1 MTERVSRFKT
11 GDCLAVFCDIIQDGR
26 NTPQVNVILVRN
38 QIMAQRI
45 LVVEDDQF
53 LRELYDELLREEG
66 YEVDLAPDG
75 EIGLS
80 KIINGGYELIL
91 LDIML
96 PKIDGL
102 EILRRVK
109 KQGTENPNGST
120 VLLTNLGQDSIIKEG
135 FNLGASGYLIKSAMN
150 PDQVLSEVKV
160 FLNKSSS
167 AIK

>member
-1 MTERVSRFKT
+1 
-11 GDCLAVFCDIIQDGR
+11 
-26 NTPQVNVILVRN
+26 
-38 QIMAQRI
+38 MAQRI

-53 LRELYDELLREEG
+53 LRELYDELLKEEG
-66 YEVDLAPDG
+66 YEIDLAPDG
-75 EIGLS
+75 EEGLA
-80 KIINGGYELIL
+80 KFQKGGYDLVL

-109 KQGTENPNGST
+109 NKPPEKPNGIV

-160 FLNKSSS
+160 FLSK
-167 AIK
+167 AGAAK

>member
-1 MTERVSRFKT
+1 
-11 GDCLAVFCDIIQDGR
+11 
-26 NTPQVNVILVRN
+26 
-38 QIMAQRI
+38 MAQRI

-75 EIGLS
+75 EEGLN
-80 KIINGGYELIL
+80 KMLKGGYDLVL

-102 EILRRVK
+102 EILNRIK
-109 KQGTENPNGST
+109 GHPPQTPNGSI

-160 FLNKSSS
+160 FLSRGSVAK
-167 AIK
+167 

>member
-1 MTERVSRFKT
+1 
-11 GDCLAVFCDIIQDGR
+11 
-26 NTPQVNVILVRN
+26 
-38 QIMAQRI
+38 MAQKI

-53 LRELYDELLREEG
+53 LRELYDELLKEEG
-66 YEVDLAPDG
+66 YEVTLAEDG
-75 EIGLS
+75 EKGLS
-80 KIINGGYELIL
+80 QIQKGGFDLIL

-109 KQGTENPNGST
+109 NKPPEKQNGST

-135 FNLGASGYLIKSAMN
+135 FSLGASGYLIKSAMN

-160 FLNKSSS
+160 FLSKGSVNK
-167 AIK
+167 